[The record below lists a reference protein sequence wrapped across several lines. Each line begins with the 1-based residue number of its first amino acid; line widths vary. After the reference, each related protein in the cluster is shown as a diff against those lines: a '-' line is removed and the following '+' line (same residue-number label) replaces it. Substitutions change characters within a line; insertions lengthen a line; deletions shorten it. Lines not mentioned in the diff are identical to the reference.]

1 MSVVKVE
8 TENVME
14 QFRISH
20 NYVNAIPVIFI
31 EGDMT
36 SESEEDIFSSF
47 DAIRSKE
54 PVKKIVFDFTKTN
67 YINSAGIATLISVI
81 ETIQKDEGQV
91 IFSGLSNH
99 FMKVMD
105 IVGISDFAQ
114 IFDTV
119 DQAVGQTI

>member
-1 MSVVKVE
+1 MD
-8 TENVME
+8 
-14 QFRISH
+14 QFRITH
-20 NYVNAIPVIFI
+20 NYINSIPVIFI

-36 SESEEDIFSSF
+36 SESEEDIFSAF
-47 DAIRSKE
+47 DKIRAQE
-54 PVKKIVFDFTKTN
+54 PVKKIIFDFSKTN

-81 ETIQKDEGQV
+81 ETIQKDEGIV
-91 IFSGLSNH
+91 VFSGLSNH

-119 DQAVGQTI
+119 EQAVEKTT